1 MDLRFDLGLNV
12 PTAVFAAHVVIAAF
26 FGYLASVNVSAG
38 ETIGLILNLGI
49 GVMLAAVGITA
60 ARITARR

>member
-12 PTAVFAAHVVIAAF
+12 PTAMFAVHVVVAGF
-26 FGYLASVNVSAG
+26 FGYLASVNVGAG
-38 ETIGLILNLGI
+38 ETIGVVLNLLI
-49 GVMLAAVGITA
+49 GGMLVAVGITA